1 MNDGTTKPSAIR
13 ATRMEEVSDSVRTA
27 LLGIA
32 AKEFASQGYAGARL
46 EKIATEAGIT
56 RAMIY
61 YYFGGREGLYV
72 AVLEDAYNA
81 IWCAEHRV
89 QVEGISP
96 LDALRELV
104 RFRVTY
110 YIDNPVFVA
119 LVAVENQQQ
128 AQHLKQSQKV
138 VSSAAPS
145 LEHTALVLRQ
155 GQDSGVFRKDIDV
168 VDLYQVIVSLG
179 FFNVSNR
186 NTFGTIFHRSFSD
199 VQHVCAFV
207 SDVVLRYVLVDPTHQ
222 RLETPKARPGR

>member
-1 MNDGTTKPSAIR
+1 MNDKTTKPR
-13 ATRMEEVSDSVRTA
+13 ATRPPRIEEVSDSVRAA

-46 EKIATEAGIT
+46 EKIASDAGIT

-89 QVEGISP
+89 KVEGVSP

-104 RFRVTY
+104 RFRVSY
-110 YIDNPVFVA
+110 YIENPVFVA

-145 LEHTALVLRQ
+145 LQHTALVLKQ
-155 GQDSGVFRKDIDV
+155 GQDAGVFRKDIDV

-186 NTFGTIFHRSFSD
+186 NTFGAIFHRSFSD

-207 SDVVLRYVLVDPTHQ
+207 CDVVLRYVLVDPNTS
-222 RLETPKARPGR
+222 LTKAPRTRSKP